1 MTKVEI
7 SSLLSATFKNVLG
20 LDDQKERIFVS
31 CISFQIRGY
40 YILKNLRISE
50 DKSFFK
56 SWRTVNLTG
65 HHS

>member
-31 CISFQIRGY
+31 CISFQITGY
-40 YILKNLRISE
+40 DILKN
-50 DKSFFK
+50 
-56 SWRTVNLTG
+56 
-65 HHS
+65 